1 VPEHETVPCPKCS
14 SMATQTSN
22 TRSAWGA
29 PTLKWSCRTCG
40 KVAYDSEAQRLLAE
54 QQRKRRQHEREMQP
68 EPEPTPTPAP
78 QEATTVAKNT
88 SQPASQQPQPE
99 AEVPEPPEAQAAPVA
114 TPSPAPVAVP
124 PALTEAE
131 LEARYA
137 ALQQARSLRA
147 ERDEMAAGVAMLQR
161 KLAELETDVAYAMR
175 RALAPVGAP

>member
-1 VPEHETVPCPKCS
+1 MPEHETVPCPKCS

-54 QQRKRRQHEREMQP
+54 QQRKRRQHEREHDHHTQ
-68 EPEPTPTPAP
+68 
-78 QEATTVAKNT
+78 QEDAIMARADSSKAAAQ
-88 SQPASQQPQPE
+88 QPASAPDAP
-99 AEVPEPPEAQAAPVA
+99 APPEAQAAPVA

-124 PALTEAE
+124 PALTLTEAE

-137 ALQQARSLRA
+137 ALQQARNLRA
-147 ERDEMAAGVAMLQR
+147 ERDELAASVAMLQR

-175 RALAPVGAP
+175 RALAPVGAA